1 MFLAASQQEPPQHR
15 VPAQQWWQTQHLH
28 WQLPHLKLRRHEIR
42 GHKILPARHKYA
54 CNLQTKVSLQT
65 LFSTDLFAISI
76 SVLPLYREK
85 QIAKCSTLTDVF
97 QSRSGKSLSFDVDD
111 NVSRLRIVVLFPLIT
126 PQLDQGSTPDSSRTE
141 WILYRNDQ
149 NCNFSCNSPSACW
162 RVFTSWKTDKM
173 VHPSWQSGCT
183 VYHKFHKSR
192 VRSIIILMI
201 LSEVANQIMIWGN
214 YLVTDWKT
222 RRQRF

>member
-1 MFLAASQQEPPQHR
+1 MTNTAPPLTAATPEAKETWNTI
-15 VPAQQWWQTQHLH
+15 PAT
-28 WQLPHLKLRRHEIR
+28 
-42 GHKILPARHKYA
+42 HKYT

-65 LFSTDLFAISI
+65 LLALRYFSFPFQCYHYTG
-76 SVLPLYREK
+76 EK
-85 QIAKCSTLTDVF
+85 QIAKCSALMDVL

-149 NCNFSCNSPSACW
+149 NCNISCNSPSACW

-192 VRSIIILMI
+192 VRSIIIRMN